1 MKFGYCEVFA
11 TSSSREIKTVSI
23 LVSRLRNMLN
33 RTKII
38 QFKGIQ
44 EMVVTIP
51 YELAVNKRKRELL
64 TTYKAI

>member
-1 MKFGYCEVFA
+1 MKFGYSEVFA

-23 LVSRLRNMLN
+23 LVSRLRSMLN

-38 QFKGIQ
+38 QFKGMQ
-44 EMVVTIP
+44 EMVTIP